1 MALPPLHRAFDW
13 PGTFDPS
20 AWLTVP
26 EAIRWVGAQLRG
38 GWPAVRD
45 RNRSLA
51 LEARAQLCAALGLAP
66 PAPESMLGSMAAVPL
81 PGGLTTARAGGPD
94 ALRDHL
100 RDHHGVVAPVIPWP
114 GPASWLLRVSAH
126 LYNQPAD
133 YARLLEAL
141 RDP

>member
-1 MALPPLHRAFDW
+1 
-13 PGTFDPS
+13 
-20 AWLTVP
+20 
-26 EAIRWVGAQLRG
+26 
-38 GWPAVRD
+38 
-45 RNRSLA
+45 
-51 LEARAQLCAALGLAP
+51 
-66 PAPESMLGSMAAVPL
+66 MLGSMAAVPL